1 MTGRGLL
8 LVIYLCFASS
18 AGFTQEDQAAKANS
32 LWSAGKKLEALPLY
46 EELTK
51 SNPQTMIYFE
61 RLVDCLGAQEM
72 QTDDP
77 AQAKALRVRERD
89 EARRAVALGD
99 TTPYIVEWSNLDPDT
114 PRLLASASAGSSLL
128 KEAEKAFGAG
138 DFTTAMAKYAA
149 AADADPKLYAAP
161 LFAGDTALQQK
172 DLKAA
177 AMWFSRAIQVDP
189 NRETAYRYWGD
200 AIMRLGGDPMMAKE
214 KFIDGVVAEPYS
226 KYAWQGIQQWAQ
238 IRKAEIQ
245 APKIERPTGPVTDP
259 KKPNNITINIDP
271 TATDDKKHPGGSAW
285 LMYSIVRAGYR
296 GDQFKKDFPN
306 EKEYRHSLKEEDSAL
321 SLVASSV
328 DERHIKS
335 QKLDESLRNLV
346 ELNKAGMLDCWILI
360 SGADQGIAQDYD
372 AFRKEHRQ
380 LLHDYLELF
389 VVHDGSHPG
398 Y

>member
-1 MTGRGLL
+1 VNGRGLL

-32 LWSAGKKLEALPLY
+32 LWSAGKKLDALPLY

-51 SNPQTMIYFE
+51 SNPRTMIYFE

-77 AQAKALRVRERD
+77 AQAKAIRVRERD

-99 TTPYIVEWSNLDPDT
+99 TTPYIVEWSNLDPET
-114 PRLLASASAGSSLL
+114 PRISPSDRAGSSLL
-128 KEAEKAFGAG
+128 KQAEKAFGAG
-138 DFTTAMAKYAA
+138 EFTTAMAKYAA
-149 AADADPKLYAAP
+149 AADADPKLYDAP

-200 AIMRLGGDPMMAKE
+200 SLMRLGGDPMMAKE
-214 KFIDGVVAEPYS
+214 KFIDGIVAEPYS

-238 IRKAEIQ
+238 IQKAEIQ
-245 APKIERPTGPVTDP
+245 APQIERPTGPVTDP
-259 KKPNNITINIDP
+259 KKPNNVTINIDP
-271 TATDDKKHPGGSAW
+271 TATDDKKHLGGSAW

-380 LLHDYLELF
+380 LLHDYLERF

-398 Y
+398 D